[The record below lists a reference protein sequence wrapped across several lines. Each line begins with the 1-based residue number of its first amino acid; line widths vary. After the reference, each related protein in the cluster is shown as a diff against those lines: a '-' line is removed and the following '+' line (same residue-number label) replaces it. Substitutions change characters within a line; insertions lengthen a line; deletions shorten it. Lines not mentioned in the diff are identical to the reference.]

1 MRDKEGYVAEKL
13 QERMEEKL
21 NGMWEFKESADF
33 ARTLNATLQEK
44 MLEANE
50 ERAAALFTK
59 KKVEEMVEDLDLG
72 APKKPLGLMDQMDEK
87 MINEEKAQME
97 KAIKV
102 LMGEY
107 ENRKKIRDKAK
118 AAGGKVTKRV
128 AAMMIFNQKKDTFS
142 KIKNSQIEEIQKYQK
157 QKEEYHKQQEELEK
171 KRAKEDELAKEKEA
185 EERKKR
191 ESQSGLSFGR
201 GQLDSTASDD
211 GDIFGGNRNRRNNDY
226 FDEED
231 DIFGGPQ
238 RHDSVKGGPRNRGSQ
253 NSTSDDKGGL
263 GRKDSTKEEKKK
275 KSIYQERGPDM
286 SRQAKVIGGV
296 FCWDR
301 QQNQKNNSTFSGRL
315 VSHPPIYC

>member
-13 QERMEEKL
+13 QERMDEKL

-33 ARTLNATLQEK
+33 AKTLNATLQEK

-59 KKVEEMVEDLDLG
+59 RKVEEMVEDLDLS
-72 APKKPLGLMDQMDEK
+72 APKKPVSLMDQMDEK

-107 ENRKKIRDKAK
+107 ENRKKIRDKMKTGA
-118 AAGGKVTKRV
+118 GKVTKRV

-171 KRAKEDELAKEKEA
+171 KRAKEEELEKEKEA
-185 EERKKR
+185 EDRKKR
-191 ESQSGLSFGR
+191 ESQSGLGFGR
-201 GQLDSTASDD
+201 GTLDSTASDD
-211 GDIFGGNRNRRNNDY
+211 GDIFGGNRNRRNRLESNDY
-226 FDEED
+226 FDEDD

-238 RHDSVKGGPRNRGSQ
+238 RHDSVKGGPKSRGSH

-263 GRKDSTKEEKKK
+263 SRKDSTKDDDKKKK
-275 KSIYQERGPDM
+275 KSLYQEKGPDM
-286 SRQAKVIGGV
+286 ARQAKVIGGV

-301 QQNQKNNSTFSGRL
+301 QQNQKNNSTNSGR
-315 VSHPPIYC
+315 

>member
-13 QERMEEKL
+13 QERMDEKL

-33 ARTLNATLQEK
+33 AKTLNATLQEK

-59 KKVEEMVEDLDLG
+59 RKVEEMVEDLDLS

-107 ENRKKIRDKAK
+107 ENRKKIRDKMKTGA
-118 AAGGKVTKRV
+118 GKVTKRV

-263 GRKDSTKEEKKK
+263 NRKDSTKDQEKKK

-286 SRQAKVIGGV
+286 ARQAKVIGGV

-301 QQNQKNNSTFSGRL
+301 QQNQKNNSTFSGR
-315 VSHPPIYC
+315 

>member
-13 QERMEEKL
+13 QERMDEKL

-33 ARTLNATLQEK
+33 AKTLNATLQEK

-59 KKVEEMVEDLDLG
+59 RKVEEMVEDLDLT
-72 APKKPLGLMDQMDEK
+72 APKKPLSLMDQMDEK

-107 ENRKKIRDKAK
+107 ENRKKIRDKMKTGA
-118 AAGGKVTKRV
+118 GKVTKRV

-171 KRAKEDELAKEKEA
+171 KRAKEEELEKEKEA
-185 EERKKR
+185 EDRKKR
-191 ESQSGLSFGR
+191 ESQSGLGFGR
-201 GQLDSTASDD
+201 GTLDSTASDD
-211 GDIFGGNRNRRNNDY
+211 GDIFGGNRNRRNRLESNDY
-226 FDEED
+226 FDEDD

-263 GRKDSTKEEKKK
+263 SRKDSTKDDDKKKK

-286 SRQAKVIGGV
+286 ARQAKVIGGV

-301 QQNQKNNSTFSGRL
+301 QQNQKNNSTFSGR
-315 VSHPPIYC
+315 